1 MVPLNV
7 RPSMPPPVLATGHDA
22 IAHWRLDA
30 RDARAAGPAHVCQ
43 QEHSQPMNM
52 SHHGLTGSHSSPR
65 CQGSRGPDR
74 RAQSRGAH
82 EAEKWVR
89 GLEAS
94 SAPFEAVEDAELLGG
109 HREVMNLHHPASWV
123 ASHPRAGP
131 DISEDQRRAIST
143 SAVCRVR
150 SCHARA
156 HCTARSRGLAIAP
169 ANGY

>member
-1 MVPLNV
+1 MAPLNV
-7 RPSMPPPVLATGHDA
+7 RPPVPPPTLTTRCDS
-22 IAHWRLDA
+22 IARPPLDA
-30 RDARAAGPAHVCQ
+30 WDVRAAGPAHVCQ
-43 QEHSQPMNM
+43 QEDGQTMNM
-52 SHHGLTGSHSSPR
+52 RPHGLTGSHSSPHSEGAR
-65 CQGSRGPDR
+65 ASGR

-82 EAEKWVR
+82 KGEKWVR

-131 DISEDQRRAIST
+131 DISEDQRSAIST
-143 SAVCRVR
+143 SAVCKVR

-156 HCTARSRGLAIAP
+156 HGTTRS
-169 ANGY
+169 

>member
-1 MVPLNV
+1 MAPLNV
-7 RPSMPPPVLATGHDA
+7 RSPAPPPMLTTRYDS
-22 IAHWRLDA
+22 IARSLLDT
-30 RDARAAGPAHVCQ
+30 RDVRAAGPAHVCQ
-43 QEHSQPMNM
+43 QEDGQTMNM
-52 SHHGLTGSHSSPR
+52 RPHGLTGSHSSPHS
-65 CQGSRGPDR
+65 QGARASGR
-74 RAQSRGAH
+74 RAQSRGTH

-94 SAPFEAVEDAELLGG
+94 SAPVEAVEDAGLLGG

-156 HCTARSRGLAIAP
+156 HCTARSKGLAITP
-169 ANGY
+169 KNGY

>member
-1 MVPLNV
+1 MAPLNV
-7 RPSMPPPVLATGHDA
+7 RPPVPPPTLTTRCDS
-22 IAHWRLDA
+22 IARPPLDA
-30 RDARAAGPAHVCQ
+30 WDVRAAGPAHVCQ
-43 QEHSQPMNM
+43 QEDGQTMNM
-52 SHHGLTGSHSSPR
+52 RPHGLTGSHSSPHSEGAR
-65 CQGSRGPDR
+65 ASGR

-82 EAEKWVR
+82 KGELWVR

-94 SAPFEAVEDAELLGG
+94 SAPFEGVEDAELLGD

-131 DISEDQRRAIST
+131 DICEDQRRAIST

-156 HCTARSRGLAIAP
+156 HCTARSKGLAIAP
-169 ANGY
+169 KNGY

>member
-89 GLEAS
+89 GLEVS
-94 SAPFEAVEDAELLGG
+94 SAPFDAVKAPEQLGG
-109 HREVMNLHHPASWV
+109 HREVTNLHHPASWV
-123 ASHPRAGP
+123 ASHSRAGP
-131 DISEDQRRAIST
+131 DLSEDQRRAIST